1 MKLKKYNKR
10 GMKMTDKKKKI
21 IFVVIVSAI
30 LFVFFYWY
38 NNEFANNSYVKFEGK
53 YYQVM
58 GAGWLEESVHEY
70 VGEIKRITP
79 RTFWNKDG
87 DSNCSFIGGR
97 IAVVSD
103 GDYAV
108 EQRIYNADT
117 GEYESWFMWMNPG
130 E

>member
-1 MKLKKYNKR
+1 RK
-10 GMKMTDKKKKI
+10 GSFFVTVKKKI
-21 IFVVIVSAI
+21 IICFAAVLAI
-30 LFVFFYWY
+30 AAMIFAYWY
-38 NNEFANNSYVKFEGK
+38 NNEFANISYVQFEGK
-53 YYQVM
+53 CYRVM
-58 GAGWLEESVHEY
+58 GASWLEEHVHEY

-87 DSNCSFIGGR
+87 DSNCSFVGAR

-108 EQRIYNADT
+108 EQRIYHADT

>member
-1 MKLKKYNKR
+1 
-10 GMKMTDKKKKI
+10 MKMTERKKKI
-21 IFVVIVSAI
+21 IFAVIIVSII

-38 NNEFANNSYVKFEGK
+38 NNEFAYGSYVKFEGE
-53 YYQVM
+53 YYTVI
-58 GAGWLEESVHEY
+58 GASWLEESVHEY

-79 RTFWNKDG
+79 RTFWNRDG
-87 DSNCSFIGGR
+87 DSNCSFVGGR

-108 EQRIYNADT
+108 EQRIYRADT
-117 GEYESWFMWMNPG
+117 GEYESWFMWMKPK

>member
-1 MKLKKYNKR
+1 
-10 GMKMTDKKKKI
+10 MTDRKKKT
-21 IFVVIVSAI
+21 IFALVIVSVV

-38 NNEFANNSYVKFEGK
+38 NNEYANVGYVQFEGK
-53 YYQVM
+53 YYKVM
-58 GAGWLEESVHEY
+58 GASWREENVHEF
-70 VGEIKRITP
+70 VGEVKRITP
-79 RTFWNKDG
+79 RTFWNRDG
-87 DSNCSFIGGR
+87 DSNCSFVGGR

-108 EQRIYNADT
+108 EQRVYLADT